1 MEDMEELKKEIIE
14 MIMKIDDED
23 KLNRIFRYIHNLIF
37 L

>member
-1 MEDMEELKKEIIE
+1 MQEIKKEIIE
-14 MIMKIDDED
+14 MIMKLDDED

>member
-14 MIMKIDDED
+14 MIMKIDDVD

-37 L
+37 F